1 MATKGVV
8 IERIKGHLKKTEIV
22 ETGHAHFIVV
32 GRIGCR
38 SKSQKWLCQRLQLVH
53 CDDSPLFNGWALSI
67 VNACHLQRGR
77 ITTDRRVLRSKLD
90 GETDFVVTRS
100 RVTFRQTFETIEFA
114 ETDSRARH
122 QIIEAARNIL
132 ASERHVSVA
141 RAVGDTI
148 FFAVG
153 CNRTPLC
160 ANASGGCGRTLFE
173 FKCVFEGCS
182 AFLTPGCL
190 PELMWRSWLPWG

>member
-38 SKSQKWLCQRLQLVH
+38 SKSPKWLCQRLQLVH

-100 RVTFRQTFETIEFA
+100 RVTFRKNVRNDRICRNGL
-114 ETDSRARH
+114 SRTTPNHRSGEKYSGIRKARLG
-122 QIIEAARNIL
+122 RKG
-132 ASERHVSVA
+132 SRRH
-141 RAVGDTI
+141 DL
-148 FFAVG
+148 
-153 CNRTPLC
+153 LC
-160 ANASGGCGRTLFE
+160 CRLQQNPTVRQRQRRVW
-173 FKCVFEGCS
+173 KD
-182 AFLTPGCL
+182 AFRVQVRL
-190 PELMWRSWLPWG
+190 